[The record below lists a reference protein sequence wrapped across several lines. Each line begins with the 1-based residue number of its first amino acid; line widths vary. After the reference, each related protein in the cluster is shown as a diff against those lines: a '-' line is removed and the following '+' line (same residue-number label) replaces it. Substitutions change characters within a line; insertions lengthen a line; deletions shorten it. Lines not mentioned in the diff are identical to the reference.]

1 MPKTRY
7 WKSLEYVNGKIVSDY
22 DKSEW
27 TVGEWRTVPAPEREC
42 MGLNCCE
49 NIVDTMEYVN
59 IEILAEV
66 EIGGIS
72 IVGEDKITSEK
83 MRIIRAW
90 KWEKTDSVAMAIY
103 SAELCI
109 DNFEKEYPNH
119 KRPRKAIEAAKAWL
133 NDPCDKTQ
141 SAARSAAESAAV
153 SAARSAAVSAESA
166 ESAAESAASAASA
179 ARSAARSAAVS
190 AESAESAAASAE
202 SAAESAARSAASAES
217 AAVSAE
223 SAESAARSE
232 VKTKIHN
239 WIVNHT
245 KELKEIK

>member
-141 SAARSAAESAAV
+141 SAARSAAVSAARSAAVSAAGSAAV
-153 SAARSAAVSAESA
+153 SAARSAAVSAA
-166 ESAAESAASAASA
+166 RSAAESA
-179 ARSAARSAAVS
+179 ARSAARSAA
-190 AESAESAAASAE
+190 
-202 SAAESAARSAASAES
+202 
-217 AAVSAE
+217 

>member
-141 SAARSAAESAAV
+141 SAAESAAWLAAWSGV
-153 SAARSAAVSAESA
+153 WLAAWLAAWSAAWLAAWLAAWSGVWSAARLAAWSAAWSAE
-166 ESAAESAASAASA
+166 ESAAESAAWLAAW
-179 ARSAARSAAVS
+179 S
-190 AESAESAAASAE
+190 AEE
-202 SAAESAARSAASAES
+202 SAAESAA
-217 AAVSAE
+217 
-223 SAESAARSE
+223 
-232 VKTKIHN
+232 KTKIHN